1 MVFARFFAHL
11 IVGECAVLVDGVG
24 PGDDGADGLALEDA
38 LLLALR
44 EERDLVV
51 DVLQDHEDGRL
62 ACKLLRSIVLRMVK
76 EFCLVCLRMK
86 VMRRIMN
93 SDIYILLES
102 TLTLFQ

>member
-44 EERDLVV
+44 KEGDLVV
-51 DVLQDHEDGRL
+51 DVLQDHEDRRL
-62 ACKLLRSIVLRMVK
+62 AGKLLRAVVLER
-76 EFCLVCLRMK
+76 
-86 VMRRIMN
+86 
-93 SDIYILLES
+93 D
-102 TLTLFQ
+102 

>member
-51 DVLQDHEDGRL
+51 DVLQDDEDGRL
-62 ACKLLRSIVLRMVK
+62 ARKLLRAVVLRMVK
-76 EFCLVCLRMK
+76 EFSLVGLMMK
-86 VMRRIMN
+86 VIRNIIN
-93 SDIYILLES
+93 SDI
-102 TLTLFQ
+102 

>member
-44 EERDLVV
+44 EERDFVV
-51 DVLQDHEDGRL
+51 HVLQDDEDGRL
-62 ACKLLRSIVLRMVK
+62 ARKLLRAVVLRMVK
-76 EFCLVCLRMK
+76 EFSLVGLMMK
-86 VMRRIMN
+86 VIRNIIN
-93 SDIYILLES
+93 SDI
-102 TLTLFQ
+102 